1 MHLDVRSLLE
11 PNTWKSCTF
20 GSEGAWGQQCPPATR
35 HVRRRGKAL
44 LDALLSLL
52 LSP

>member
-20 GSEGAWGQQCPPATR
+20 GSEGAWGQQYPPATR
-35 HVRRRGKAL
+35 HIRVRGKAL
-44 LDALLSLL
+44 LHSLL
-52 LSP
+52 TLLLAP